1 MTEVIEI
8 GNWEIS
14 ILWLSWYSYLLAAI
28 KYFLMFYTVVLFVV
42 IILILVRIQ
51 GSFKIRIREAVE
63 EAMEAGKLPK
73 TKTQEKIE
81 FISSAVESD
90 KPEDYKNAV
99 VLAGELFNKVLKI
112 ANFSGDTLEKRVSK
126 MPNSQLN
133 FKEDIIWA
141 CRLEE
146 KISMDEEIEIDHE
159 EAKRAVYIFQRALKE
174 IGVI

>member
-1 MTEVIEI
+1 MTEIIEI
-8 GNWEIS
+8 GGWEIS
-14 ILWLSWYSYLLAAI
+14 VLWLPWYSYLFAMV
-28 KYFLMFYTVVLFVV
+28 KYFLMFYTFILFVA
-42 IILILVRIQ
+42 IILILIRIQ

-81 FISSAVESD
+81 IISSAIESD
-90 KPEDYKNAV
+90 KPKDYEDAV
-99 VLAGELFNKVLKI
+99 ILAGELLDRVLKI

-126 MPNSQLN
+126 VPAGQLN

-141 CRLEE
+141 CRLKE
-146 KISMDEEIEIDHE
+146 KISMDEEFKVDHE
-159 EAKRAVYIFQRALKE
+159 EARRAVYIFQRALKE

>member
-1 MTEVIEI
+1 MTEIIEI

-14 ILWLSWYSYLLAAI
+14 ILWLPWYSYFFAAV
-28 KYFLMFYTVVLFVV
+28 KYFLIFYTAILFVAIV
-42 IILILVRIQ
+42 LILVRIQ
-51 GSFKIRIREAVE
+51 GSFKVKIKEAVE

-81 FISSAVESD
+81 FISSAIESD
-90 KPEDYKNAV
+90 KREDYENAV
-99 VLAGELFNKVLKI
+99 VLAGELLNKVLKA

-126 MPNSQLN
+126 VPDNQLN

-146 KISMDEEIEIDHE
+146 KISMDEEFETDYE

-174 IGVI
+174 IGII

>member
-1 MTEVIEI
+1 MTEIIEI

-14 ILWLSWYSYLLAAI
+14 ILWFPWYSYLFAAA
-28 KYFLMFYTVVLFVV
+28 KYFLMFYTAILFVA
-42 IILILVRIQ
+42 IILILIRIQ

-63 EAMEAGKLPK
+63 EAMEVGKLPK

-81 FISSAVESD
+81 AISSAIESD
-90 KPEDYKNAV
+90 KPEDYENAV
-99 VLAGELFNKVLKI
+99 ILAGELFDRVLKV

-126 MPNSQLN
+126 VSDSQLN

-141 CRLEE
+141 CRLKE
-146 KISMDEEIEIDHE
+146 KILIDEEFKVDHE
-159 EAKRAVYIFQRALKE
+159 EARRAVYIFQRALKE